1 MKSTDSSEKHSTVFD
16 SLWRAIISGKI
27 APGEMLT
34 ERDLARS
41 LGVSR
46 TPIREALRKLEKY
59 GLVQH
64 ERNKGV
70 RVISVTTDSVKQLYE
85 VRELLEGLGASTL
98 AKKATQED
106 IQVLEMLLHQAE
118 EAAEENDIGKLSEIN
133 STFHL
138 ELARRSNNQY
148 LVNIME
154 TLQSHISLVMS
165 KSLSQ
170 RGRPIKNIAEHWMIV
185 DAIKQGD
192 PELAKSITCYHVRK
206 AMTKAIEEVSIKK
219 MEE

>member
-1 MKSTDSSEKHSTVFD
+1 MSSINPEEKHYTVFD
-16 SLWRAIISGKI
+16 SLWHSIITGEI

-34 ERDLARS
+34 ERDLAKS

-70 RVISVTTDSVKQLYE
+70 RVISVTTDSVRQLYE

-98 AKKATQED
+98 AKKANDED
-106 IQVLEMLLHQAE
+106 IRSLEAHLHQAE
-118 EAAEENDIGKLSEIN
+118 KAAEENNIEKLSRIN
-133 STFHL
+133 TEFHL
-138 ELARRSNNQY
+138 ELARKSGNQY
-148 LVNIME
+148 LENIMS

-170 RGRPIKNIAEHWMIV
+170 TGRPTKNIVEHWMIV

-192 PELAKSITCYHVRK
+192 PELAKSIASYHVRK
-206 AMTKAIEEVSIKK
+206 AMTKAIEQVSNQNQ
-219 MEE
+219 EE